1 MEEMGHQTWAD
12 TQKTGC
18 FVPAEFTDPMASL
31 GSPEDEDEDYSPNVE
46 TLAARLPER
55 LRH

>member
-12 TQKTGC
+12 TQKTGR
-18 FVPAEFTDPMASL
+18 FVPAEFKDPLASL
-31 GSPEDEDEDYSPNVE
+31 GSPEDEDEDYNPNVD

-55 LRH
+55 LHH